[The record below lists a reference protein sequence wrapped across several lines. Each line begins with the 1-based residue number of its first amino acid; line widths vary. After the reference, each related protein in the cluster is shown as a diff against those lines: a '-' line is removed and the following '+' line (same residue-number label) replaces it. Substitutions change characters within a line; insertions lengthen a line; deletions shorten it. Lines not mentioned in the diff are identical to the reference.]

1 MQACGFRDHRL
12 EIEAQNA
19 VVLGVSADGWDS
31 HVKFKT
37 KYNLPFT
44 LLVDPD
50 YRIAEAYGVLDK
62 KSLRRF
68 LFSGLRR
75 SHFVID
81 EDGRILAAHYGVA
94 ANASATEALATLREA
109 AEKT

>member
-1 MQACGFRDHRL
+1 M
-12 EIEAQNA
+12 
-19 VVLGVSADGWDS
+19 VLGVSADGWDS

-44 LLVDPD
+44 LLVDAD

-62 KSLRRF
+62 KSLRRLF
-68 LFSGLRR
+68 FSGLRR

-81 EDGRILAAHYGVA
+81 ENGRILAAHYGVA
-94 ANASATEALATLREA
+94 PNASATEALATLRKT
-109 AEKT
+109 AEKA